1 MGPDG
6 LAVDG
11 RDLEALG
18 ELGRTLLGS
27 QLLVGTDLLGL
38 LAVGAALRSAAA
50 VAATLLAGLGGSTLG
65 GSFVSIGV
73 AAVAGRLHGAEIAA
87 GSGHGHGDDEG
98 EAEADLTKQSK
109 GRDVHGE
116 SPVRSLAQ
124 RSGAGVHATRESHLG
139 TGG

>member
-1 MGPDG
+1 MISASQVG
-6 LAVDG
+6 LPAII
-11 RDLEALG
+11 RP
-18 ELGRTLLGS
+18 S
-27 QLLVGTDLLGL
+27 F
-38 LAVGAALRSAAA
+38 
-50 VAATLLAGLGGSTLG
+50 TLG
-65 GSFVSIGV
+65 GTGGGIAYNKSEFFEIVEGGAYASGGG